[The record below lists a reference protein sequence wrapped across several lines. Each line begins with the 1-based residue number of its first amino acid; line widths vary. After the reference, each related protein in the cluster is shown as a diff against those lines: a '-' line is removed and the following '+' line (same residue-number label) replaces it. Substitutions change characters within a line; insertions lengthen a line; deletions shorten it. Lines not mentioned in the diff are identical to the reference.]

1 MIDWIKYSETCSIS
15 PLLPVSYASQTIDF
29 VAYSRVYANPQKIP
43 SLLRTLIFETC
54 SCRHISALNQICQIG
69 DCIANSSNPVNTQN
83 ITACCR
89 TLFLTCSCRYT
100 LPVSFIPQ
108 TIGLAGHS
116 RYATNPQSMTI
127 CSRTLILFAS
137 STELFYHEIR
147 ESGNFT
153 PNLFICHSLR
163 SQSYASSH

>member
-15 PLLPVSYASQTIDF
+15 HLLPVSYASQTIDF

-69 DCIANSSNPVNTQN
+69 DCIANSSNPVNAQN
-83 ITACCR
+83 INACC
-89 TLFLTCSCRYT
+89 
-100 LPVSFIPQ
+100 
-108 TIGLAGHS
+108 
-116 RYATNPQSMTI
+116 
-127 CSRTLILFAS
+127 RTLILFAS

>member
-1 MIDWIKYSETCSIS
+1 MIDWIKCSETCSIS
-15 PLLPVSYASQTIDF
+15 HLLPVSYASQTIDF

-43 SLLRTLIFETC
+43 SLLRTLIFE
-54 SCRHISALNQICQIG
+54 
-69 DCIANSSNPVNTQN
+69 
-83 ITACCR
+83 
-89 TLFLTCSCRYT
+89 TCSCRYT

>member
-1 MIDWIKYSETCSIS
+1 MIDWIKCSETCSIS
-15 PLLPVSYASQTIDF
+15 HLLPVSYALQTIDF

-69 DCIANSSNPVNTQN
+69 DCIANSSNPVNAQN
-83 ITACCR
+83 ITA
-89 TLFLTCSCRYT
+89 
-100 LPVSFIPQ
+100 
-108 TIGLAGHS
+108 
-116 RYATNPQSMTI
+116 